1 MQQNCAKLNLRIDYG
16 LVQCSKEGCKQDLLL
31 GEGVVLKIPPKVAVK
46 TMSLTHCDNTGGGR
60 SDDNRIAE
68 TWGMNTAYLSTY
80 SNYSAIGE

>member
-1 MQQNCAKLNLRIDYG
+1 
-16 LVQCSKEGCKQDLLL
+16 
-31 GEGVVLKIPPKVAVK
+31 LKIPPKVAVK
-46 TMSLTHCDNTGGGR
+46 TMSLTHCDNTGGER